1 MPIERI
7 VNSVFGSCSYL
18 IDDGDGGVWMVDCG
32 DVEPVVRLLR
42 GRVVRG
48 VLLTHGHFDHIY
60 GLNELCKLFPDAIVY
75 TNAAGRDA
83 LLDAKLNL
91 SKYHETPFVFNRPQN
106 IRLSDEGERITLSE
120 SMTAEVLATP
130 GHNPSCLTYM
140 VGSDLFTCDAYIP
153 GSKVVTN
160 LPGSDKHAAASSLTR
175 LIALVPTKTL
185 HPGHFV

>member
-18 IDDGDGGVWMVDCG
+18 IDDGDGGVWLVDCG
-32 DVEPVVRLLR
+32 DVEPVVRLLW

-60 GLNELCKLFPDAIVY
+60 GLNELCKLFPNALVY

-140 VGSDLFTCDAYIP
+140 VGSDLFTGDAYIP